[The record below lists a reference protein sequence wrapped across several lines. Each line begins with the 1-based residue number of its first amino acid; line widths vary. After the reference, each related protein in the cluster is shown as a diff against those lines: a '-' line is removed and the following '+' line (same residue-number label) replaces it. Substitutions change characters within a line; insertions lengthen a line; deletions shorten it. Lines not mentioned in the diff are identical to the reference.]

1 MDGLSS
7 KTMVAGRAPGFE
19 STRRVGV
26 SQMAAQEGPS
36 FAHPVESALAQ
47 MLDAHG
53 IAWEY
58 EPHEFI
64 LRRDADGTVREALT
78 PDFFLPEIGS
88 YVECTVMRQR
98 ETTRKN
104 RKVRLAQELHDVVI
118 AILYKR
124 DLRQLGLWLKGEAR
138 PVEP

>member
-1 MDGLSS
+1 
-7 KTMVAGRAPGFE
+7 
-19 STRRVGV
+19 
-26 SQMAAQEGPS
+26 MAAQEGPS
-36 FAHPVESALAQ
+36 FAHPVERALAQ

-64 LRRDADGTVREALT
+64 LRRDEDGTVREAFT

-104 RKVRLAQELHDVVI
+104 RKVRIAQELHDLVI
-118 AILYKR
+118 TILYQR
-124 DLRQLGLWLKGEAR
+124 DLRHLGLWLHGEAE

>member
-1 MDGLSS
+1 
-7 KTMVAGRAPGFE
+7 
-19 STRRVGV
+19 
-26 SQMAAQEGPS
+26 MAAREVPS

-47 MLDAHG
+47 VLDEHG

-58 EPHEFI
+58 EPHEFV
-64 LRRDADGTVREALT
+64 LRRDEDGTVRQAVT
-78 PDFFLPEIGS
+78 PDFYLPEIGC

-118 AILYKR
+118 TILYKR
-124 DLRQLGLWLKGEAR
+124 DLKRLGVWLWSE
-138 PVEP
+138 PETVEP